1 MVKNRIKWGDMKVLT
16 CSVFATFFLLGCSV
30 HPADP
35 KISMQAPVYVDETPS
50 RVNEKLPPNPG
61 SLFGQGENPLFA
73 DLKAMHLNDVVTV
86 TITEKTAQTSTG
98 KKALTK
104 QSSDALGAGLTTTA
118 GGGVLGTISKN
129 LNDVSNIGFTT
140 GSNNSFTGNGSNTRN
155 EAFSTTI
162 SARIIKI
169 LNNGHYFIEGSRE
182 LLINGEK
189 QIIQVSGVIRP
200 YDIDKNNNVDS
211 KYIADAKILYKTE
224 GDIDQTTTKPW
235 GAKFMETIW
244 PF

>member
-1 MVKNRIKWGDMKVLT
+1 MR
-16 CSVFATFFLLGCSV
+16 VFACSFVAALVLVGCSV

-35 KISMQAPVYVDETPS
+35 KISMKAPVYVDETPS
-50 RVNEKLPPNPG
+50 KVNETMPPNPG
-61 SLFGQGENPLFA
+61 SLFGQGDNPLFA

-86 TITEKTAQTSTG
+86 TITERTAQTSTG
-98 KKALTK
+98 NKALTK
-104 QSSDALGAGLTTTA
+104 QNSDALGAGITTAA

-129 LNDVSNIGFTT
+129 LNEVGNIGFTT
-140 GSNNSFTGNGSNTRN
+140 GSNSSFTGTGSNTRN
-155 EAFSTTI
+155 ETFSTTI

-200 YDIDKNNNVDS
+200 YDIDKNNNIDS

-235 GAKFMETIW
+235 GSKFMETIW

>member
-1 MVKNRIKWGDMKVLT
+1 MVKNRIKWSRMRVFT
-16 CSVFATFFLLGCSV
+16 CSFVAALFFVGCSV

-35 KISMQAPVYVDETPS
+35 KISMKAPVYVDETPS
-50 RVNEKLPPNPG
+50 KVNETVPSNPG
-61 SLFGQGENPLFA
+61 SLFGQGDNPLFA
-73 DLKAMHLNDVVTV
+73 DLKAMHVNDVVTV

-104 QSSDALGAGLTTTA
+104 QSSDALGAGITTAA
-118 GGGVLGTISKN
+118 GGGVLGTVSKN
-129 LNDVSNIGFTT
+129 LNDVANIGFTT

-155 EAFSTTI
+155 ESFATTI
-162 SARIIKI
+162 TARVIKI

-200 YDIDKNNNVDS
+200 YDIDKNNNIDS
-211 KYIADAKILYKTE
+211 KFIADAKILYKTE

>member
-1 MVKNRIKWGDMKVLT
+1 MRVFT
-16 CSVFATFFLLGCSV
+16 CSFVAAFFLVGCAV

-35 KISMQAPVYVDETPS
+35 KISMKAPVYVDETPS
-50 RVNEKLPPNPG
+50 KVNETMPSNPG
-61 SLFGQGENPLFA
+61 SLFGQGDNPLFA
-73 DLKAMHLNDVVTV
+73 DLKAMHVNDVVTV

-104 QSSDALGAGLTTTA
+104 QSSDALGAGITTAA
-118 GGGVLGTISKN
+118 GGGVLGTVSKN
-129 LNDVSNIGFTT
+129 LNEVGNIGFTT

-155 EAFSTTI
+155 ESFTTTI
-162 SARIIKI
+162 SARVIKI

-200 YDIDKNNNVDS
+200 YDIDKNNNIDS

>member
-1 MVKNRIKWGDMKVLT
+1 MRVLT
-16 CSVFATFFLLGCSV
+16 CSFMATLFLVGCSV

-50 RVNEKLPPNPG
+50 KVNETMPSNQG
-61 SLFGQGENPLFA
+61 SLFGQGDNPLFA

-86 TITEKTAQTSTG
+86 TISESTIQSSTG

-104 QSSDALGAGLTTTA
+104 NSSDALGAGVTTA
-118 GGGVLGTISKN
+118 GDGILGN
-129 LNDVSNIGFTT
+129 VSRQVNTLGNIGFTT
-140 GSNNSFTGNGSNTRN
+140 GSNSAFTGSGSNTRN
-155 EAFSTTI
+155 ESFTTTI

-189 QIIQVSGVIRP
+189 QLIQVSGVIRP
-200 YDIDKNNNVDS
+200 YDIDKNNNIDS
-211 KYIADAKILYKTE
+211 KYIADAKILYRTE
-224 GDIDQTTTKPW
+224 GDIDQTNTKPW

>member
-1 MVKNRIKWGDMKVLT
+1 MRVLT
-16 CSVFATFFLLGCSV
+16 CSFVAALFLAGCAA

-35 KISMQAPVYVDETPS
+35 KISMKAPVYVDETPS
-50 RVNEKLPPNPG
+50 KVNETMAPNPG
-61 SLFGQGENPLFA
+61 SLFGQGDNPLFA

-98 KKALTK
+98 KKALSK
-104 QSSDALGAGLTTTA
+104 NSASNLNAGVIAGVPFGGVVGNVAGQVAQKSANLGFDASSD
-118 GGGVLGTISKN
+118 S
-129 LNDVSNIGFTT
+129 
-140 GSNNSFTGNGSNTRN
+140 SFTGNGSNTRN
-155 EAFSTTI
+155 ESFATTI

-200 YDIDKNNNVDS
+200 YDIDKNNNIDS

-235 GAKFMETIW
+235 GSKFMETIW

>member
-1 MVKNRIKWGDMKVLT
+1 MRVFT
-16 CSVFATFFLLGCSV
+16 CSFLAALFLAGCSV

-35 KISMQAPVYVDETPS
+35 KISMKAPVYVDETPS
-50 RVNEKLPPNPG
+50 KVNEAMPSNQG
-61 SLFGQGENPLFA
+61 SLFGQGDNPLFA
-73 DLKAMHLNDVVTV
+73 DLKAMHVNDVVTV

-104 QSSDALGAGLTTTA
+104 QSSDSLGAGITTAA
-118 GGGVLGTISKN
+118 GGGVLGTVSKN
-129 LNDVSNIGFTT
+129 LNDVGNIGFTT

-155 EAFSTTI
+155 ETFSTTI
-162 SARIIKI
+162 SARVIKI

-200 YDIDKNNNVDS
+200 YDIDKNNNIDS

>member
-1 MVKNRIKWGDMKVLT
+1 MRVFT
-16 CSVFATFFLLGCSV
+16 CSFVAALFLVGCAV

-35 KISMQAPVYVDETPS
+35 KISMKAPVYVDETPS
-50 RVNEKLPPNPG
+50 KVNETMPSNPG
-61 SLFGQGENPLFA
+61 SLFGQGDNPLFA
-73 DLKAMHLNDVVTV
+73 DLKAMHVNDVVTV

-104 QSSDALGAGLTTTA
+104 QSSDALGAGITTAA
-118 GGGVLGTISKN
+118 GGGVLGTVSKN
-129 LNDVSNIGFTT
+129 LNEVGNIGFTT
-140 GSNNSFTGNGSNTRN
+140 GSNSSFTGNGSNTRN
-155 EAFSTTI
+155 ESFATTI
-162 SARIIKI
+162 SARVIKI

-200 YDIDKNNNVDS
+200 YDIDKNNNIDS

-235 GAKFMETIW
+235 GAKFLETIW

>member
-1 MVKNRIKWGDMKVLT
+1 MRVFT
-16 CSVFATFFLLGCSV
+16 CSFVAALFLAGCSV

-35 KISMQAPVYVDETPS
+35 KISMKAPVYVDETPS
-50 RVNEKLPPNPG
+50 KVNEAMPSNQG
-61 SLFGQGENPLFA
+61 SLFGQGDNPLFA
-73 DLKAMHLNDVVTV
+73 DLKAMHVNDVVTV

-104 QSSDALGAGLTTTA
+104 QSSDSLGAGITTAA
-118 GGGVLGTISKN
+118 GGGVLGTVSKN
-129 LNDVSNIGFTT
+129 LNDVGNIGFTT

-155 EAFSTTI
+155 ETFSTTI
-162 SARIIKI
+162 SARVIKI

-200 YDIDKNNNVDS
+200 YDIDKNNNIDS

>member
-1 MVKNRIKWGDMKVLT
+1 MRVLT
-16 CSVFATFFLLGCSV
+16 CSFVTALFLVGCSV

-35 KISMQAPVYVDETPS
+35 KISMKAPVYVDETPS
-50 RVNEKLPPNPG
+50 RVNEATAPNPG
-61 SLFGQGENPLFA
+61 SLFGQGDNPLFS
-73 DLKAMHLNDVVTV
+73 DLKAMHLNDVVTI
-86 TITEKTAQTSTG
+86 TISESTIQSSTG

-104 QSSDALGAGLTTTA
+104 QSSDALGAGVTTA
-118 GGGVLGTISKN
+118 GNGILGN
-129 LNDVSNIGFTT
+129 VSRQVNTLGNIGFTT

-155 EAFSTTI
+155 ESFTTTI

-182 LLINGEK
+182 LLINGEM

-200 YDIDKNNNVDS
+200 YDIDKNNNIDS
-211 KYIADAKILYKTE
+211 KFIADAKILYKTE
-224 GDIDQTTTKPW
+224 GDIDQTTTRPW

>member
-1 MVKNRIKWGDMKVLT
+1 MKILLYGL
-16 CSVFATFFLLGCSV
+16 ATTLFLAGCSV

-35 KISMQAPVYVDETPS
+35 KISMKAPVYVDETPS
-50 RVNEKLPPNPG
+50 RVSENITSNPG
-61 SLFGQGENPLFA
+61 SIFGQGDNPLFA
-73 DLKAMHLNDVVTV
+73 DLKAMHINDVVTV
-86 TITEKTAQTSTG
+86 TITEKTAQTSSG
-98 KKALTK
+98 KKALSK
-104 QSSDALGAGLTTTA
+104 DNSDNLGAGITTA
-118 GGGVLGTISKN
+118 GNGVIGNVSRQLNNLGS
-129 LNDVSNIGFTT
+129 IGFTT
-140 GSNNSFTGNGSNTRN
+140 NSNNTFTGTGSNTRN
-155 EAFSTTI
+155 ESFSTTI

-169 LNNGHYFIEGSRE
+169 LNNGNYFIEGSRE

-200 YDIDKNNNVDS
+200 YDIDQYNNIDS

-235 GAKFMETIW
+235 GSKFMETIW

>member
-1 MVKNRIKWGDMKVLT
+1 MRVFT
-16 CSVFATFFLLGCSV
+16 CSFVAALFLAGCSV

-35 KISMQAPVYVDETPS
+35 KISMKAPVYVDETPS
-50 RVNEKLPPNPG
+50 KVNEAMPSNAG
-61 SLFGQGENPLFA
+61 SLFGQGDNPLFA
-73 DLKAMHLNDVVTV
+73 DLKAMHVNDVVTV

-104 QSSDALGAGLTTTA
+104 QSSDSLGAGITTAA
-118 GGGVLGTISKN
+118 GGGVLGTVSKN
-129 LNDVSNIGFTT
+129 LNDVGNIGFTT

-155 EAFSTTI
+155 ETFSTTI
-162 SARIIKI
+162 SARVIKI

-200 YDIDKNNNVDS
+200 YDIDKNNNIDS

>member
-1 MVKNRIKWGDMKVLT
+1 MR
-16 CSVFATFFLLGCSV
+16 VFACSFVAVLVLAGCSV

-35 KISMQAPVYVDETPS
+35 KISMKAPVYVDETPS
-50 RVNEKLPPNPG
+50 KVNETMAPNPG
-61 SLFGQGENPLFA
+61 SLFGQGDNPLFS

-86 TITEKTAQTSTG
+86 TITERTAQTSTG
-98 KKALTK
+98 NKALTK
-104 QSSDALGAGLTTTA
+104 QNSDALGAGITTV
-118 GGGVLGTISKN
+118 GGGTGVLGTVSNN
-129 LNDVSNIGFTT
+129 LNNLTNIGFNA
-140 GSNNSFTGNGSNTRN
+140 GSNNSFTGTGSNTRN
-155 EAFSTTI
+155 ESFTTTI

-200 YDIDKNNNVDS
+200 YDIDKSNNIDS
-211 KYIADAKILYKTE
+211 KFIADAKILYKTE